1 MTHWRMTRVV
11 GAGVGLGMVV
21 VGWLALF
28 TWDPT
33 PPWARWTLGAGAMLA
48 ILAGVMRQP
57 GG

>member
-1 MTHWRMTRVV
+1 MTHRRTTRVV
-11 GAGVGLGMVV
+11 GAGVGLALVV

-33 PPWARWTLGAGAMLA
+33 PTWARWTLGAGVTLA
-48 ILAGVMRQP
+48 ILAGFLRQP

>member
-1 MTHWRMTRVV
+1 MTRVV
-11 GAGVGLGMVV
+11 AAAVGSGLVV

-33 PPWARWTLGAGAMLA
+33 PAWARWTLGTGAAVVLLA
-48 ILAGVMRQP
+48 AVLRRP

>member
-1 MTHWRMTRVV
+1 MTRVV
-11 GAGVGLGMVV
+11 GTGLGLAMVV

-33 PPWARWTLGAGAMLA
+33 PTWARWTLGAGAALA
-48 ILAGVMRQP
+48 LLAGVLRQP

>member
-1 MTHWRMTRVV
+1 MTQRRMTRVV
-11 GAGVGLGMVV
+11 GAGLGLAMVV

-33 PPWARWTLGAGAMLA
+33 PAWARWTLGTGAAVVLLA
-48 ILAGVMRQP
+48 AVLRRP

>member
-1 MTHWRMTRVV
+1 MTRVV
-11 GAGVGLGMVV
+11 AAAVGSGLVV

-33 PPWARWTLGAGAMLA
+33 PAWARWTLGTAPAVVLLA
-48 ILAGVMRQP
+48 AVLRRP